1 MRRLFWLAM
10 GVTIGALLVRKV
22 SRAAE
27 KLTPRGMATGL
38 GAGLAELA
46 EAIRDFAA
54 DVRAAMSEREAE
66 LRQNTGL
73 DGTLGKVADDGDR
86 PQGPPPS

>member
-1 MRRLFWLAM
+1 VRRLFWLSLGITVGVLAM
-10 GVTIGALLVRKV
+10 RKL

-27 KLTPRGMATGL
+27 KLTPKGMATGL

-46 EAIRDFAA
+46 DALRDFGA

-66 LRQNTGL
+66 LRESTGL
-73 DGTLGKVADDGDR
+73 DGRSAER
-86 PQGPPPS
+86 PA